1 MQRELLAVRKGLE
14 PLRTRRRE
22 ELMKDEVDEAELDEL
37 NSLIAHDS
45 ANELQLLREL
55 ERLEDRPAGEQW
67 GPAPDAWW
75 QAAHLVWG
83 LFKHPVARG
92 PTVS

>member
-45 ANELQLLREL
+45 AEELQLLREL
-55 ERLEDRPAGEQW
+55 ERLETRPAGEQS
-67 GPAPDAWW
+67 APDAWW
-75 QAAHLVWG
+75 QAAHLVWS
-83 LFKHPVARG
+83 LSKHPVARG
-92 PTVS
+92 PIGS